1 MTTNQSLISPVQS
14 LVIRVTDLE
23 AARTFYETTLGLT
36 CVGETDEIA
45 PSTRMLWGMATGTLR
60 AARFAKPEEPFGM
73 IDLVQWSD
81 GNQEPKR
88 TAAQTFAPGIFTLNF
103 RVGDFDRAIAQLQPA
118 GAEPISE
125 PLEYEAGNRIREAM
139 VTTPLGERATI
150 LQVGD
155 ATTTPHPLGEA
166 VATVGSIVPDLQ
178 RTIAFYR
185 DALRLKLALTID
197 QQGEP
202 FCSLLG
208 APPETR
214 LQFALLTSGTGWVG
228 KFEFMQLTLPQAN
241 DAVTRN
247 DGRHTG
253 YWMMSVLTE
262 DIHELRQV
270 AEPAG
275 AQIIAAPRQV
285 ERPFVGPAQAMI
297 LRAPGGELLECLQ
310 PK

>member
-1 MTTNQSLISPVQS
+1 MTTEQPRISPVNS
-14 LVIRVTDLE
+14 IVIRVPELD
-23 AARTFYETTLGLT
+23 AARSFYETTLGLT
-36 CVGETDEIA
+36 CVGEANAVTAE
-45 PSTRMLWGMATGTLR
+45 TRALWGMNAGTIR
-60 AARFAKPEEPFGM
+60 AMRLAKPGEPCGM
-73 IDLVQWSD
+73 IDLVEWRE
-81 GNQEPKR
+81 GVNEPAR
-88 TAAQTFAPGIFTLNF
+88 QQTFARGIFTLNF
-103 RVGDFDRAIAQLQPA
+103 RVGDFDRAVAQLVPA
-118 GAEPISE
+118 GSELISE

-150 LQVGD
+150 LQVGA
-155 ATTTPHPLGEA
+155 ATETPHPLGEA
-166 VATVGSIVPDLQ
+166 VATVGSIVPDIQ
-178 RTIAFYR
+178 RTIEFYR
-185 DALRLKLALTID
+185 DALGLKLALTID

-275 AQIIAAPRQV
+275 AQIVAAPRQV

-310 PK
+310 PA

>member
-1 MTTNQSLISPVQS
+1 MTEQPCISPVNS
-14 LVIRVTDLE
+14 IVIRVVDLIG
-23 AARTFYETTLGLT
+23 ARSFYETTLGLT
-36 CVGETDEIA
+36 CVGETNEVAAD
-45 PSTRMLWGMATGTLR
+45 TRLLWGMNAGDVR
-60 AARFAKPEEPFGM
+60 VARLAKPGEPYGM
-73 IDLVQWSD
+73 IELVEWSEGID
-81 GNQEPKR
+81 EPAR
-88 TAAQTFAPGIFTLNF
+88 QQTFASGIFTLNF
-103 RVGDFDRAIAQLQPA
+103 RVGDFDRAIVQLQTA

-155 ATTTPHPLGEA
+155 ATLTPHPLGEA
-166 VATVGSIVPDLQ
+166 VATVGSIVPDLE

-185 DALRLKLALTID
+185 DALRLKRALTID
-197 QQGEP
+197 QQGAP
-202 FCSLLG
+202 FSTLLG

-247 DGRHTG
+247 DGRYTG

-270 AEPAG
+270 AESAG
-275 AQIIAAPRQV
+275 AQIIAPPMQV
-285 ERPFVGPAQAMI
+285 ERPSVGPAQAMI

-310 PK
+310 LK

>member
-1 MTTNQSLISPVQS
+1 MTTEQPRISPVNS
-14 LVIRVTDLE
+14 VIIRVADLV
-23 AARTFYETTLGLT
+23 AARSFYETTLGLS
-36 CVGETDEIA
+36 CVGEVSDIA
-45 PSTRMLWGMATGTLR
+45 AETRALWGTQAGTMR
-60 AARFAKPEEPFGM
+60 AARFAKPGEPFGM
-73 IDLVQWSD
+73 IDLVEWSE
-81 GNQEPKR
+81 GVNEPVR
-88 TAAQTFAPGIFTLNF
+88 QQTFASGSFTLNF
-103 RVGDFDRAIAQLQPA
+103 RVGDFDRAVEQLMTA
-118 GAEPISE
+118 GAKLISE
-125 PLEYEAGNRIREAM
+125 PLEYEAGNRLREAM
-139 VTTPLGERATI
+139 VITPLGERATI

-155 ATTTPHPLGEA
+155 AITTSHPLGEA
-166 VATVGSIVPDLQ
+166 VATIGNIVPDLQ

-214 LQFALLTSGTGWVG
+214 LQFALLTSGTSWVG

-241 DAVTRN
+241 DTVARN

-262 DIHELRQV
+262 DLQELRQV
-270 AEPAG
+270 AESAG
-275 AQIIAAPRQV
+275 AQIIAVPRQV

-297 LRAPGGELLECLQ
+297 MRAPGGELLECLQ
-310 PK
+310 PE